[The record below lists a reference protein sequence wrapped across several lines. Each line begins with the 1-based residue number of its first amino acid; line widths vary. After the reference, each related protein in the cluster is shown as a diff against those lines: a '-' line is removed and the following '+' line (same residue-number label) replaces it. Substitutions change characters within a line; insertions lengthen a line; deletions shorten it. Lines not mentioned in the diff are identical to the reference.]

1 MNYEYNLGRYDK
13 SYSYDFNKSKR
24 LTSYIYLT
32 VYRKLKN
39 MFLDGHTASA
49 DDALLGNTRH
59 KDALYRAKEAMEHC
73 METITMRM
81 PEDFISLD
89 LQDAN
94 RALGEITGD
103 TSDDEII
110 DRIFTKFCLGK

>member
-1 MNYEYNLGRYDK
+1 
-13 SYSYDFNKSKR
+13 
-24 LTSYIYLT
+24 
-32 VYRKLKN
+32 
-39 MFLDGHTASA
+39 
-49 DDALLGNTRH
+49 
-59 KDALYRAKEAMEHC
+59 MEHC